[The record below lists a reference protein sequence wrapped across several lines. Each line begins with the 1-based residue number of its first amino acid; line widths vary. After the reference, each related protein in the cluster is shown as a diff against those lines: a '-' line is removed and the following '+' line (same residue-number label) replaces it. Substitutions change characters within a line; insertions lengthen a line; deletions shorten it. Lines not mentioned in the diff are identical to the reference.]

1 MDILIFSIEDGRYG
15 PARFPQMLHEAGL
28 SVAALCPGDNI
39 LAQSSYLQA
48 HHALPASRNIRSM
61 AAALAQAIKHS
72 PPKMIIPGDEQAVI
86 VLQALAGG
94 RCKSLIGPYARA
106 IIAASLGSPDGFDA
120 SLFKSD
126 TIALARSLGVA
137 VPEGR
142 TVDTLED
149 AELAAKAIGYPV
161 YLKQSFSWAGLGV
174 NACADE
180 AELGEAF
187 RQARPGMARLKALG
201 RKLFGRDWYPVGKP
215 MDVQSGIAGQCAMY
229 CGLAWRGKLV
239 GGFSGVKVEPL
250 FSNGPSKVVKLQANA
265 AMEDVAR
272 KMVEAMA
279 FTGFVSFDFMIP
291 AEGGAP
297 LLIECNPRPVPVH
310 HLGQHIGVN
319 LAAALA
325 RVLSGKAPDAE
336 SLTAT
341 GELDVVLFPYALTA
355 RDQQK
360 GRLLDVP
367 QSEPGLIRHVQSR
380 QPVHATAGSQ
390 SKAV

>member
-1 MDILIFSIEDGRYG
+1 MDVLIFSIEDGRYG

-39 LAQSSYLQA
+39 LAESAYLQA
-48 HHALPASRNIRSM
+48 VHALPASRNLRSI
-61 AAALAQAIKHS
+61 AAALAKAIRHS
-72 PPKMIIPGDEQAVI
+72 PPKLIVPADEQAVI

-94 RCKSLIGPYARA
+94 RCKSLVGRYDRA
-106 IIAASLGSPDGFDA
+106 IIAASLGSPAGFDA

-126 TIALARSLGVA
+126 TMALARSLGIA

-142 TVDTLED
+142 TVDRLED
-149 AELAAKAIGYPV
+149 AVQAASALGYPV

-174 NACADE
+174 NECADE
-180 AELGEAF
+180 AALTEAF
-187 RQARPGMARLKALG
+187 RRARPGMARFKALG
-201 RKLFGRDWYPVGKP
+201 RKLFGRDWYPIGKP
-215 MDVQSGIAGQCAMY
+215 MDVQRGIAGQCAMY
-229 CGLAWRGKLV
+229 CGLAWRGRLI
-239 GGFSGVKVEPL
+239 GGFSGVKVEPV

-272 KMVEAMA
+272 KMVEAMG

-291 AEGGAP
+291 AGTQAP

-325 RVLSGKAPDAE
+325 LVLSGKVPDAE

-341 GELDVVLFPYALTA
+341 GELDVVLFPYALNA
-355 RDQQK
+355 QERNK

-367 QSEPGLIRHVQSR
+367 RNEPGLIQHVQNR
-380 QPVHATAGSQ
+380 QTASTMVGSE
-390 SKAV
+390 SKAA